1 MDAHRPPSV
10 IAERLSTLSVAEK
23 IGQLFVVPLGRHSP
37 NALRLPPDQRTGSV
51 HADGLGQVVDQLRQ
65 YHVGGVCYFPTTPE
79 GDDAGDVAGLLRE
92 LASAGTGLAPI
103 VAVDQEG
110 GTVARL
116 RRGVTSVP
124 SAMALAAT
132 GSTDATARAAAIV
145 GAELRAVGF
154 HQDYAPDADVNSNP
168 ANPVIGVRSY
178 GSDPELVAA
187 HVAAAVRG
195 LQGAG
200 LAATAKHFPGHG
212 DTSGDSHLMLPS
224 VERDA
229 ESWAATDLPPFAA
242 AIEAG
247 VAGVMSAH
255 VAVPAVDASGDPATA
270 SAAILTGV
278 LRDRLGFTG
287 AVVTDALDMAGAR
300 EALGDGEIAVRA
312 VLAGADQLLM
322 PADLPV
328 AVAAVTEAVRTGRIP
343 QARLDAAVTRV
354 LALKHRVGLLDP
366 EPTAPPPVD
375 AAAHAAAAAE
385 LARASLTV
393 LGDQGWRLPPG
404 RVALV
409 GALGGIEADLLPALR
424 AAGAEVSVVD
434 SGSDPSGVATDLAA
448 AAAAEVTIVVSR
460 NAIRWSG
467 QRALLDGLATA
478 GHRHVQLALG
488 VPYDAGLAPAASAR
502 VLTYGD
508 CAVSRAA
515 LLDVLRGKAI
525 AGGRLPVDVPAADGS
540 VAWPRGW

>member
-1 MDAHRPPSV
+1 M
-10 IAERLSTLSVAEK
+10 STLSIAEK

-37 NALRLPPDQRTGSV
+37 NALRLPPDQRTGAVNS
-51 HADGLGQVVDQLRQ
+51 DGLGAVVDQLRR
-65 YHVGGVCYFPTTPE
+65 YHVGGVCYFPTKPE
-79 GDDAGDVAGLLRE
+79 GDDAGEVAALLAELAAATGGAGL
-92 LASAGTGLAPI
+92 PPV

-132 GSTDATARAAAIV
+132 GDPESTARAAAII

-168 ANPVIGVRSY
+168 ANPAIGVRSY
-178 GSDPELVAA
+178 SSDPDLVAA

-200 LAATAKHFPGHG
+200 IAATAKHFPGHG

-224 VERDA
+224 VDRDA
-229 ESWAATDLPPFAA
+229 DAWAAIDLPPFVA
-242 AIEAG
+242 AIGAD
-247 VAGVMSAH
+247 VAAVMSAH
-255 VAVPAVDASGDPATA
+255 VAVPAADGSGDPATA

-287 AVVTDALDMAGAR
+287 TVVTDALDMAGAR
-300 EALGDGEIAVRA
+300 DRLGDGEIAVRA

-328 AVAAVTEAVRTGRIP
+328 AVAAVTEAVSSGRISA
-343 QARLDAAVTRV
+343 ARLDAAVGRV
-354 LALKHRVGLLDP
+354 LALKHRVGLLTADP
-366 EPTAPPPVD
+366 TLAPAAD
-375 AAAHAAAAAE
+375 AAANAAIAAE
-385 LARASLTV
+385 LAVAGLTV
-393 LGDQGWRLPPG
+393 LGDRGWRLPAG

-409 GALGGIEADLLPALR
+409 GALGGLENDLLPALR
-424 AAGAEVSVVD
+424 AAGAEVTVVD
-434 SGSDPSGVATDLAA
+434 SGSDPAAVDADLAA
-448 AAAAEVTIVVSR
+448 AAAADQTIVVSR
-460 NAIRWSG
+460 NATRWPG
-467 QRALLDGLATA
+467 QRALLAGLAAA
-478 GHRHVQLALG
+478 GRRYVQLALAG
-488 VPYDAGLAPAASAR
+488 PYDAGLATGATAR
-502 VLTYGD
+502 FLTYGD

-515 LLDVLRGKAI
+515 LLAVLTGA
-525 AGGRLPVDVPAADGS
+525 AAGGGRLPVDVPGPDG
-540 VAWPRGW
+540 AIAFARGC

>member
-1 MDAHRPPSV
+1 
-10 IAERLSTLSVAEK
+10 LSIAEK

-37 NALRLPPDQRTGSV
+37 NALRLPPDQRTGAVNS
-51 HADGLGQVVDQLRQ
+51 DGFGAVVDQLRR
-65 YHVGGVCYFPTTPE
+65 YHVGGVCYFPTKPE
-79 GDDAGDVAGLLRE
+79 GDDAGEVAALLAELAAATGGAGL
-92 LASAGTGLAPI
+92 PPV

-132 GSTDATARAAAIV
+132 GDPESTARAAAII

-168 ANPVIGVRSY
+168 ANPAIGVRSY
-178 GSDPELVAA
+178 SSDPELAAA

-224 VERDA
+224 VDRDA
-229 ESWAATDLPPFAA
+229 AAWAAIDLPPFTA
-242 AIEAG
+242 AIGAD
-247 VAGVMSAH
+247 VAAVMSAH
-255 VAVPAVDASGDPATA
+255 VAVPAADGSGDPATA

-287 AVVTDALDMAGAR
+287 TVVTDALDMAGAR
-300 EALGDGEIAVRA
+300 ERLGDGEIAVRA

-322 PADLPV
+322 SADLPV
-328 AVAAVTEAVRTGRIP
+328 AVAAVTEAVASGRISA
-343 QARLDAAVTRV
+343 ARLDAAVGRV
-354 LALKHRVGLLDP
+354 LALKHRVGLLA
-366 EPTAPPPVD
+366 TAPAAAAGAERAPAPVD
-375 AAAHAAAAAE
+375 AAANAAIAAE
-385 LARASLTV
+385 LAVAGLTV
-393 LGDQGWRLPPG
+393 LGDAGWRLPAG

-409 GALGGIEADLLPALR
+409 GALGGLENDLLPALR
-424 AAGAEVSVVD
+424 AAGAEVTVVD
-434 SGSDPSGVATDLAA
+434 SGSDPAAVDADLAA
-448 AAAAEVTIVVSR
+448 AAAADQTIVVSR
-460 NAIRWSG
+460 NATRWPG
-467 QRALLDGLATA
+467 QRALLAGLAAA
-478 GHRHVQLALG
+478 GHRYVQLALAG
-488 VPYDAGLAPAASAR
+488 PYDAGLATGATAR
-502 VLTYGD
+502 FLTYGD

-515 LLDVLRGKAI
+515 LLAVLTGA
-525 AGGRLPVDVPAADGS
+525 AVGGGRLPVDVPGPDG
-540 VAWPRGW
+540 AIAFARGC